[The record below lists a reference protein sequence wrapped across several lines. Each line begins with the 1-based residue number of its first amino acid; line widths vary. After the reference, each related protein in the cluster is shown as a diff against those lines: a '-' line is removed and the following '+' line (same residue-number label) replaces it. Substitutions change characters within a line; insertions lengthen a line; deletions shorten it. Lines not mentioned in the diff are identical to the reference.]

1 MLVSNIKIYNFFRLA
16 TLMINGLIIF
26 TILFNPNLDVT
37 LFIDYYFFYSFIYF
51 VVCIGLSFPFFEL
64 MTTTYTLQLL
74 CSNIWMDRWKINS
87 LVIYNPLE
95 NYYVTNML
103 YIAIFTFTTTLFM
116 NHARLNGKLKEIIRK
131 FRNYN
136 KMGEIAMNLFV
147 FGVIFTA
154 LNRLIPNIPT
164 IKQLVNCLANLLYIS
179 IICFY
184 FSKNPFRFVYI
195 ALISLFL
202 ITDAFRSTLL
212 FTAFLWMFFYFLY
225 FQIQKPWKLYVKLSL
240 FIVVSI
246 FLVVVQS
253 VKQDIRKKQGLNSDL
268 NSFSDAIA
276 AKGSVIQENDASF
289 KKKYLPILLTRVN
302 QTFFDHFVF
311 KNALKI
317 DEGKRRPNTIK
328 NSFLAAFVPR
338 IFWPDKPSF
347 DNGRLYEL
355 SGLNIRGAFISIS
368 LIAEAY
374 INYGYEGGAF
384 FMAFYAFCLAIIM
397 VFIIKQSFKSIPL
410 LILFIPYLFFNI
422 LRVEVDF
429 TQIIYGFYSSMI
441 FIILVFL
448 YFRQKGF
455 NKEIVEETNNYG

>member
-1 MLVSNIKIYNFFRLA
+1 
-16 TLMINGLIIF
+16 
-26 TILFNPNLDVT
+26 
-37 LFIDYYFFYSFIYF
+37 
-51 VVCIGLSFPFFEL
+51 
-64 MTTTYTLQLL
+64 
-74 CSNIWMDRWKINS
+74 
-87 LVIYNPLE
+87 
-95 NYYVTNML
+95 
-103 YIAIFTFTTTLFM
+103 
-116 NHARLNGKLKEIIRK
+116 
-131 FRNYN
+131 
-136 KMGEIAMNLFV
+136 
-147 FGVIFTA
+147 
-154 LNRLIPNIPT
+154 
-164 IKQLVNCLANLLYIS
+164 
-179 IICFY
+179 
-184 FSKNPFRFVYI
+184 
-195 ALISLFL
+195 
-202 ITDAFRSTLL
+202 
-212 FTAFLWMFFYFLY
+212 
-225 FQIQKPWKLYVKLSL
+225 
-240 FIVVSI
+240 
-246 FLVVVQS
+246 
-253 VKQDIRKKQGLNSDL
+253 LNSDL

-311 KNALKI
+311 TNALKI
-317 DEGKRRPNTIK
+317 GDGKPRPSTIK

-384 FMAFYAFCLAIIM
+384 FMTFYALCLALIM
-397 VFIIKQSFKSIPL
+397 VFIIKQAFKSVPL

-441 FIILVFL
+441 FIILIFL